1 MSIVVGALIV
11 VVALQSLLVFGLLRS
26 HAEILRRL
34 HAIDVDATT
43 SSASVPVELRTAAGV
58 PQPGAGDGRAHDI
71 SGAGLRD
78 DVVLVGV
85 SGVAHRTL
93 LAFLSANCLT
103 CETFWRD
110 FGNPEVD
117 LGLGATRL
125 VIVTH
130 GPDADSV
137 SRIREL
143 APKAVPLVM
152 SNDAWHDYAVPG
164 SPYFVL
170 VDGVTRRVIGE
181 GTGARWDQ
189 VRNLLDQSL
198 ADASDPSTESRIDR
212 ELLAAGI
219 GPDDPSLYHGDDA
232 ERGR

>member
-1 MSIVVGALIV
+1 MSVVVGALV
-11 VVALQSLLVFGLLRS
+11 VVVVLQSLLVFGLLRS

-34 HAIDVDATT
+34 HAVDGGETT
-43 SSASVPVELRTAAGV
+43 SAAAVPVELRTAPGV
-58 PQPGAGDGRAHDI
+58 PRPGTGDGRAHDI
-71 SGAGLRD
+71 AGAGLRD

-85 SGVAHRTL
+85 GGVAHRTL

-103 CETFWRD
+103 CETFWQD
-110 FGNPEVD
+110 FATPGVD
-117 LGLGATRL
+117 LGLGSTRL

-130 GPDADSV
+130 GPDFDSV

-143 APKAVPLVM
+143 APQAVPLVM

-189 VRNLLDQSL
+189 VRGLLDQSL
-198 ADASDPSTESRIDR
+198 ADASDPSTEARIDR

-219 GPDDPSLYHGDDA
+219 GPDDPSLYHGDDT